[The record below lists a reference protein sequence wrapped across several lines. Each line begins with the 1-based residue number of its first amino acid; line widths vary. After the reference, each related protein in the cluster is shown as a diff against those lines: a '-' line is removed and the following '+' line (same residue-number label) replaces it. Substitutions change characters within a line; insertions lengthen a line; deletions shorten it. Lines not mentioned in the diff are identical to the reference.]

1 MEYICRGMY
10 SIQQRIL
17 VFLNFASLQG
27 ERKVPLHVSIELMNQ
42 TGHCKF
48 RLDCRTK
55 KANDGLLAL
64 PVHIPLDTVSVF
76 PVSISLEGLPL
87 KVSV

>member
-1 MEYICRGMY
+1 MP
-10 SIQQRIL
+10 
-17 VFLNFASLQG
+17 F
-27 ERKVPLHVSIELMNQ
+27 HVSIELMNR

-55 KANDGLLAL
+55 KKTKDATLEL

-76 PVSISLEGLPL
+76 P
-87 KVSV
+87 